1 MGSSCPESLQGMNSI
16 DKLEKALVA
25 TRELLSLITPEED
38 SGNEDTFSHRS
49 LKFLQS
55 ATATLQKMPQKRK
68 KEVNALFNSVLSITG
83 LIAQNLSPDAA
94 FDVVVSFSR
103 EVGGLLEDN
112 LPEDI
117 ARSYDELQRLLDD
130 ASQKMKNIQTS
141 CYKLMEEVKAVSGP
155 VLNI

>member
-1 MGSSCPESLQGMNSI
+1 
-16 DKLEKALVA
+16 
-25 TRELLSLITPEED
+25 
-38 SGNEDTFSHRS
+38 
-49 LKFLQS
+49 
-55 ATATLQKMPQKRK
+55 MPQKRK